1 MTGTPLQ
8 TILLATDGSPDAS
21 LAARAATALC
31 QQTGARLHV
40 VHVWRLPVLATAGT
54 GPNYPD
60 QPDTGHTSDYEAY
73 EQQSEQVLA
82 DQLVPLQRAGLHGV
96 VEHLCQGR
104 PAEQIV
110 QLGAAI
116 PADLI
121 VIGSRGLGPVRRLV
135 LGSVSEGVVHEA
147 TCPVLV
153 LRGGPDDWPPHR
165 LIIGDDGSPTASR
178 AATLAAQLGQF
189 FHSHAVLVR
198 TAPDLPRAPYQTA
211 AERQQQRDTALQEA
225 EAALAL
231 QAQRLTP
238 LLGRAPAVRVALDD
252 PARVLIAT
260 AEESDAP
267 ALIAVGSHGYGP
279 FRRYR
284 LGSVSTAVLRAASCP
299 VLVVPQQPEST
310 SADGAR

>member
-1 MTGTPLQ
+1 MSAISLQ

-21 LAARAATALC
+21 LASRAATALC

-40 VHVWRLPVLATAGT
+40 VHAWRLPVLATAGT
-54 GPNYPD
+54 GPGYPD

-73 EQQSEQVLA
+73 EQQAEQVLT
-82 DQLVPLQRAGLHGV
+82 DELVALQHAGLHGV
-96 VEHLCQGR
+96 VEHLCEGR

-110 QLGAAI
+110 QLSAAL

-153 LRGGPDDWPPHR
+153 LRGGPDAWPPR
-165 LIIGDDGSPTASR
+165 WLIIGDDGSPTASR
-178 AATLAAQLGQF
+178 AATLAAQIGQF
-189 FHSHAVLVR
+189 VHSQAVLVH

-211 AERQQQRDTALQEA
+211 AEQQQQRDTALQEA

-238 LLGRAPAVRVALDD
+238 LLGQPPARRVTIDD
-252 PARVLIAT
+252 PARLLIAT
-260 AEESDAP
+260 AEECDAP
-267 ALIAVGSHGYGP
+267 ALIVVGSHGYGP
-279 FRRYR
+279 FRRYW
-284 LGSVSTAVLRAASCP
+284 LGSVSTAVLRASSCP
-299 VLVVPQQPEST
+299 VLVVPPRQETT
-310 SADGAR
+310 SADVAQ